1 MRLCRSERVRYHVD
15 ESFVLGGTYSPFDQ
29 GERSMRNV
37 APLLLTAGIATAML
51 GCQQQKTDEKA
62 ADSKAQPGV
71 EYTLVTL
78 KVPHMK

>member
-1 MRLCRSERVRYHVD
+1 
-15 ESFVLGGTYSPFDQ
+15 
-29 GERSMRNV
+29 MRNV